1 MSEQS
6 ATLKNSSTGAIRLPF
21 DGIAVR
27 HHDTLLLLGRLVLA
41 SIFISSG
48 FEKLMALDG
57 FAANLASKGV
67 PLVAI
72 FAPLGACVEFFG
84 GLAVALG
91 FASRAS
97 ALLMIIFVM
106 TATAISH
113 RYWEFNGSARVAQVI
128 NFEKNLCIIGGF
140 IMLFAAGAG
149 RMSVERLWRGS
160 NQQG

>member
-1 MSEQS
+1 MSDQY
-6 ATLKNSSTGAIRLPF
+6 ARGAIRLPF
-21 DGIAVR
+21 DGIAV
-27 HHDTLLLLGRLVLA
+27 HHQDTLLLLARLVMA

-67 PLVAI
+67 PLSAI

-91 FASRAS
+91 FVSRAS
-97 ALLMIIFVM
+97 ALLMIIFVI

-113 RYWEFNGSARVAQVI
+113 RYWDFAGAARVAQAI
-128 NFEKNLCIIGGF
+128 NFEKNVCIIGGF
-140 IMLFAAGAG
+140 IVLFAAGAG
-149 RMSVERLWRGS
+149 RFSVDRLWRVSDHPG
-160 NQQG
+160 

>member
-6 ATLKNSSTGAIRLPF
+6 ATLNSSTGAIHLPF

-67 PLVAI
+67 PLAAI

-84 GLAVALG
+84 GLAIALG

-97 ALLMIIFVM
+97 ALLMIIFVI

-113 RYWEFNGSARVAQVI
+113 RYWEFNGAARMGQVI

-140 IMLFAAGAG
+140 ITLFAAGAG
-149 RMSVERLWRGS
+149 RLSVDRLWRVSGHHA
-160 NQQG
+160 